1 MSAVV
6 TNTLAPTVSDR
17 DARVMAPVVVLDAA
31 GATTLAASK
40 DVLRDAA
47 ADIPVVVAVP
57 AWFGMADRHRL
68 VIDLDPGRTRSVSL
82 VSSTLAGACGRFEA
96 MTREGSSS
104 TVLCL
109 DVRYGWSA
117 GLVRFTPD
125 GAAELA
131 SWAVAPHELT
141 GMLHDDAAAAA
152 TVDAVLNAAAAV
164 AGGDTVHSVL
174 VIDDIGRHAALIG
187 DVVRRS
193 GRWARCDVVV
203 VDAWPVMHGAASL
216 VQRPDHGRHSVGALT
231 YSLMVRAD
239 DDPEQPTM
247 HVVAARHAPFPS
259 TTRLTFAL
267 GPDDGAPLHFDV
279 FEQSRSIA
287 DDQTVEQQADH
298 RVVLRAHLVRE
309 RGFDQNMVVTF
320 DLGTD
325 GQLSIG
331 PTKAWRL
338 EWQPGS
344 SAIDALL

>member
-1 MSAVV
+1 M
-6 TNTLAPTVSDR
+6 
-17 DARVMAPVVVLDAA
+17 MEPVVVVDAA
-31 GATTLAASK
+31 GVPTPAASK

-47 ADIPVVVAVP
+47 AGIAVVVTVP

-68 VIDLDPGRTRSVSL
+68 VTDIDPDRTCSAGL
-82 VSSTLAGACGRFEA
+82 VSSTLAGAYGHFAR
-96 MTREGSSS
+96 MTREGPSS

-117 GLVRFTPD
+117 GLVRFTAD
-125 GAAELA
+125 GVAELA

-152 TVDAVLNAAAAV
+152 LVDAVLNAAAAV

-174 VIDDIGRHAALIG
+174 VIDDVGQHAALIG

-203 VDAWPVMHGAASL
+203 VDAWPVMHGAVSL
-216 VQRPDHGRHSVGALT
+216 RQRPDHGRRSVGALT

-247 HVVAARHAPFPS
+247 HVVAARHAPIPS

-279 FEQSRSIA
+279 FEDPRGIA
-287 DDQTVEQQADH
+287 DDHADDH
-298 RVVLRAHLVRE
+298 ADERLVLRAHLMRE
-309 RGFDQNMVVTF
+309 RGFDQNMVITF
-320 DLGTD
+320 DLGAD
-325 GQLSIG
+325 GLLSIG

-344 SAIDALL
+344 SAIGAVP